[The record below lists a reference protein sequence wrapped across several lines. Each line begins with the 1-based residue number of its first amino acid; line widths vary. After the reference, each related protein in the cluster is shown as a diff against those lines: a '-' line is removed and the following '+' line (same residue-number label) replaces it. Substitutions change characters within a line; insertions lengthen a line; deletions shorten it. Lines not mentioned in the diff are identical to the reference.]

1 MQRSPIVRLLMSQDR
16 INGLGRQLGAELA
29 PWPTPAATPDA
40 SGASGLALV
49 ADSRIAQLQDELD
62 REARSSLVL
71 TWLELSGPHNTG
83 D

>member
-29 PWPTPAATPDA
+29 PLPTPAAK
-40 SGASGLALV
+40 SEVSGLALV

-71 TWLELSGPHNTG
+71 TWLEFSGPHDTG
-83 D
+83 DWG